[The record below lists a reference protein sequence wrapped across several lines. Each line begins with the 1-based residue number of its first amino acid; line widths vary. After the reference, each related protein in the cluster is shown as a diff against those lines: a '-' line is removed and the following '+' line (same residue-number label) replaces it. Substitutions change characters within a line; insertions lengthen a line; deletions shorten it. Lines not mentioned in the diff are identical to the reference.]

1 MMCKEM
7 MKRLLLLQLG
17 LFVINLS
24 VSDAQYA
31 RMPNASICY
40 DDKELLDPAYLQ
52 VRALEEVPCLSN
64 FPEGFTPKEVGTK
77 LGYHFI
83 SGKHLLHGEKWIHY
97 AEVCT
102 WLGALRFAQVAKD
115 MELVNL
121 LKERF
126 ELLFTEEKNFLPV
139 MNHVDLNMFGCLP
152 LEFYKVTGEK
162 RYYDLGLP
170 YADTQWKAPVDAKI
184 EEKEYAKKGY
194 SWQTRLWIDDMFMI
208 TIIQSQAYK
217 VTGNEKYI
225 NRAAKE
231 MVYYLDELQRLNGLF
246 YHAPDVPYL
255 WARGNGWMAA
265 GMAELLK
272 ALPENNKDRNRI
284 LEGYKKMMQSL
295 KEYQG
300 KDGMWNQLI
309 DQPDCWPETSGSA
322 MFAYAIIT
330 GVKQGWL
337 NSNEYVS
344 VARHAWLALV
354 SYIDEHGDVRE
365 VCIGT
370 NKKDD
375 KQYYYDR
382 PRIVGDY
389 HGQAPY
395 LWCATALMEE

>member
-1 MMCKEM
+1 MT
-7 MKRLLLLQLG
+7 KRFFLLLGMLTVVT
-17 LFVINLS
+17 FLS
-24 VSDAQYA
+24 VAQG
-31 RMPNASICY
+31 RSRLGNTGKTTDILGEKQPDLNSF
-40 DDKELLDPAYLQ
+40 PA
-52 VRALEEVPCLSN
+52 
-64 FPEGFTPKEVGTK
+64 GFTPKEIGAK
-77 LGYHFI
+77 LGRHFI
-83 SGKHLLHGEKWIHY
+83 PGEHFLHGGKWIHY

-102 WLGALRFAQVAKD
+102 WLGALRFAQVAND
-115 MELVNL
+115 TELISL

-126 ELLFTEEKNFLPV
+126 EPLFTAEKAYLPI

-152 LEFYKVTGEK
+152 LEFYRVTGEK
-162 RYYDLGLP
+162 RYYDLGMP
-170 YADTQWKAPVDAKI
+170 YADTQWKLPTDVKP
-184 EEKEYAKKGY
+184 EEKAYAKKGF

-208 TIIQSQAYK
+208 TIIQSQAYR
-217 VTGNEKYI
+217 VTGNKKYI

-231 MVYYLDELQRLNGLF
+231 MVYYLDELQRPNGLF

-272 ALPENNKDRNRI
+272 ALPRNNPDRVHI
-284 LEGYKKMMQSL
+284 LEGYKKMMLSL

-300 KDGMWNQLI
+300 KDGMWNQLVNES
-309 DQPDCWPETSGSA
+309 DCWPETSGSA

-337 NSNEYVS
+337 DKEEYTP
-344 VARHAWLALV
+344 VARRAWLALV
-354 SYIDEHGDVRE
+354 PYINEEGDVRE
-365 VCIGT
+365 VCVGT

-382 PRIVGDY
+382 PRIAGDY
-389 HGQAPY
+389 HGQAPF

>member
-1 MMCKEM
+1 MT
-7 MKRLLLLQLG
+7 KRFFLLLGMLTVVT
-17 LFVINLS
+17 FLS
-24 VSDAQYA
+24 VAQG
-31 RMPNASICY
+31 RSRLGNTGKTTDILGEKQPDLNSF
-40 DDKELLDPAYLQ
+40 PA
-52 VRALEEVPCLSN
+52 
-64 FPEGFTPKEVGTK
+64 GFTPKEIGAK
-77 LGYHFI
+77 LGRHFI
-83 SGKHLLHGEKWIHY
+83 PGEHFLHGGKWIHY

-102 WLGALRFAQVAKD
+102 WLGALRFAQVAND
-115 MELVNL
+115 TELISL

-126 ELLFTEEKNFLPV
+126 EPLFTAEKAYLPI

-152 LEFYKVTGEK
+152 LEFYRVTGEK
-162 RYYDLGLP
+162 RYYDLGMP
-170 YADTQWKAPVDAKI
+170 YADTQWKLPADVKP
-184 EEKEYAKKGY
+184 EEKAHAKKGF

-208 TIIQSQAYK
+208 TIIQSQAYR
-217 VTGNEKYI
+217 VTGNKKYI

-231 MVYYLDELQRLNGLF
+231 MVYYLDELQRPNGLF

-272 ALPENNKDRNRI
+272 ALPRNNPDRVHI
-284 LEGYKKMMQSL
+284 LEGYKKMMLSL

-300 KDGMWNQLI
+300 KDGMWNQLVNES
-309 DQPDCWPETSGSA
+309 DCWPETSGSA

-337 NSNEYVS
+337 DKEEYTP
-344 VARHAWLALV
+344 VARRAWLALV
-354 SYIDEHGDVRE
+354 PYINEEGDVRE
-365 VCIGT
+365 VCVGT

-382 PRIVGDY
+382 PRIAGDY
-389 HGQAPY
+389 HGQAPF